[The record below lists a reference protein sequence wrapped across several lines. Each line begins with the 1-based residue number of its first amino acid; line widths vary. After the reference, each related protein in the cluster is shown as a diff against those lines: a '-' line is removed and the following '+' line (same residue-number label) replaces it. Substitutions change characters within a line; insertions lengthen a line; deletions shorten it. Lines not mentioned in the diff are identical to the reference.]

1 MKKKGLG
8 RGLEA
13 LLGEKSKPAQDG
25 ATITSLPLGALQA
38 GKYQPR
44 QKMDSGPLQ
53 ELAESIREQG
63 VMQPLLVRAISAGK
77 YEIIA
82 GERRFRAATL
92 AGLTEV
98 PVLVSLADDKGAA
111 AMALIE
117 NMQREDLNPLE
128 ESRGL
133 ARLIEEFGFTHEQA
147 AKSVGKSR
155 SAISNLL
162 RLAQLAKPV
171 QAMLLA
177 GDIDL
182 DGHAYQCTM
191 NEKGERAIVW
201 KPSDMDIVRY
211 ENDYRSK
218 DSELKTLKLRIR
230 SQMDLIHDDE
240 INAMMMKMWA
250 LKHLPISES
259 IMDFVEGRD
268 TVIAGTHRTNANL
281 LQGGVVSGWY
291 KKGGHISSVS
301 VEGYEKRGSF
311 TIHSYQG
318 QTIESGNVWIVIDD
332 MFDYAML
339 YTAVSRCV
347 SFSQLRFV
355 KKI

>member
-13 LLGEKSKPAQDG
+13 LLGEKSKPVQDD
-25 ATITSLPLGALQA
+25 APITRLPLSALQA

-98 PVLVSLADDKGAA
+98 PVLVSVVDDKSAA

-128 ESRGL
+128 ESQGL

-155 SAISNLL
+155 SAVSNLL
-162 RLAQLAKPV
+162 RLSQLTKPV

-177 GDIDL
+177 GDIDM
-182 DGHAYQCTM
+182 GHARALLPLPGASQVALAQKIMAQGLSVREAERLSTALARVGGQM
-191 NEKGERAIVW
+191 GTKKTKISDAVASDPDLHRLSREIADLIGLSAEFKLKGRGGE
-201 KPSDMDIVRY
+201 
-211 ENDYRSK
+211 
-218 DSELKTLKLRIR
+218 LRIR
-230 SQMDLIHDDE
+230 
-240 INAMMMKMWA
+240 
-250 LKHLPISES
+250 
-259 IMDFVEGRD
+259 
-268 TVIAGTHRTNANL
+268 
-281 LQGGVVSGWY
+281 
-291 KKGGHISSVS
+291 
-301 VEGYEKRGSF
+301 
-311 TIHSYQG
+311 
-318 QTIESGNVWIVIDD
+318 
-332 MFDYAML
+332 
-339 YTAVSRCV
+339 
-347 SFSQLRFV
+347 FSQADELDALF
-355 KKI
+355 KKLGVNS

>member
-13 LLGEKSKPAQDG
+13 LLGEKSKPAQDAG
-25 ATITSLPLGALQA
+25 AITSLPLAALQA

-44 QKMDSGPLQ
+44 QKMDAGPLQ

-63 VMQPLLVRAISAGK
+63 VMQPLLVRAIAAGK

-128 ESRGL
+128 ESQGL

-155 SAISNLL
+155 SAVSNLL
-162 RLAQLAKPV
+162 RLIQLAKPV

-177 GDIDL
+177 GDIDM
-182 DGHAYQCTM
+182 GHARALLPLPGASQVALAQKIM
-191 NEKGERAIVW
+191 AQGLSVREAERLSVMLARAGGQIGA
-201 KPSDMDIVRY
+201 KPS
-211 ENDYRSK
+211 K
-218 DSELKTLKLRIR
+218 KGADSPTADPDLQRLSREIADLIGLSAEFKLKGKGGELRIR
-230 SQMDLIHDDE
+230 FSRADE
-240 INAMMMKMWA
+240 LDA
-250 LKHLPISES
+250 L
-259 IMDFVEGRD
+259 F
-268 TVIAGTHRTNANL
+268 
-281 LQGGVVSGWY
+281 
-291 KKGGHISSVS
+291 KKLG
-301 VEGYEKRGSF
+301 
-311 TIHSYQG
+311 
-318 QTIESGNVWIVIDD
+318 IE
-332 MFDYAML
+332 A
-339 YTAVSRCV
+339 
-347 SFSQLRFV
+347 
-355 KKI
+355 

>member
-13 LLGEKSKPAQDG
+13 LLGEKSKPTQDG
-25 ATITSLPLGALQA
+25 VAITSLPLSALQA

-63 VMQPLLVRAISAGK
+63 IMQPLLVRAISAGK

-82 GERRFRAATL
+82 GERRFRAASL

-128 ESRGL
+128 ESQGL

-162 RLAQLAKPV
+162 RLSQLAKPV

-177 GDIDL
+177 GDIDM
-182 DGHAYQCTM
+182 GHARALLPLPGASQVALAQKIM
-191 NEKGERAIVW
+191 AQGLSVREAERLSAVLA
-201 KPSDMDIVRY
+201 KAGGQMGAK
-211 ENDYRSK
+211 RSK
-218 DSELKTLKLRIR
+218 KATDARAADPDLQRLSREIADLIGLNAEFKLKGKGGELRIR
-230 SQMDLIHDDE
+230 FSKADE
-240 INAMMMKMWA
+240 LDA
-250 LKHLPISES
+250 LL
-259 IMDFVEGRD
+259 
-268 TVIAGTHRTNANL
+268 
-281 LQGGVVSGWY
+281 
-291 KKGGHISSVS
+291 KKLG
-301 VEGYEKRGSF
+301 
-311 TIHSYQG
+311 
-318 QTIESGNVWIVIDD
+318 IE
-332 MFDYAML
+332 
-339 YTAVSRCV
+339 T
-347 SFSQLRFV
+347 
-355 KKI
+355 

>member
-171 QAMLLA
+171 QAMLMA
-177 GDIDL
+177 GDIDM
-182 DGHAYQCTM
+182 GHARALLPLPGASQVALAQKIMAQGLSVREAERLSAVLARAGGQMSTKKPK
-191 NEKGERAIVW
+191 KG
-201 KPSDMDIVRY
+201 SDTPTPDPDLQRLSREIADLIGLSA
-211 ENDYRSK
+211 EFK
-218 DSELKTLKLRIR
+218 LKGKGGELRIR
-230 SQMDLIHDDE
+230 FSKADELDALI
-240 INAMMMKMWA
+240 
-250 LKHLPISES
+250 
-259 IMDFVEGRD
+259 
-268 TVIAGTHRTNANL
+268 
-281 LQGGVVSGWY
+281 
-291 KKGGHISSVS
+291 KKLG
-301 VEGYEKRGSF
+301 
-311 TIHSYQG
+311 
-318 QTIESGNVWIVIDD
+318 IE
-332 MFDYAML
+332 
-339 YTAVSRCV
+339 T
-347 SFSQLRFV
+347 
-355 KKI
+355 